1 MRKILLLILVS
12 TTLMSCGGYQQ
23 IKTTNV
29 SVPPIE
35 EVINLEG
42 SKNDLYVR
50 ANKWMVENFNN
61 AKSVIQ
67 FSDKEAGVVAGKY
80 LIGTVGS
87 MGTGLASSYVGPT
100 KDVFAVITIDVKDNA
115 AKITLTSEPFQTM
128 ESKQLVNYGLTEESL
143 KAQLNDL
150 VTSFENYMKTTSSA
164 F

>member
-1 MRKILLLILVS
+1 MKRILLLLLVS
-12 TTLMSCGGYQQ
+12 TTLVSCGSYQV
-23 IKTTNV
+23 TTTDV
-29 SVPPIE
+29 AVPPTE
-35 EVINLEG
+35 EVFTLEG
-42 SKNDLYVR
+42 EKNDLYVR

-100 KDVFAVITIDVKDNA
+100 KDVFAIITIDVKDNA
-115 AKITLTSEPFQTM
+115 AKITLTPETF
-128 ESKQLVNYGLTEESL
+128 QLVESGQLKNYGLTEETMKSQLKSL
-143 KAQLNDL
+143 TN
-150 VTSFENYMKTTSSA
+150 SFENYMKTTSSG

>member
-1 MRKILLLILVS
+1 MKRLLLLLVS
-12 TTLMSCGGYQQ
+12 TFLISCGSYQV
-23 IKTTNV
+23 KTTEV
-29 SVPPIE
+29 SIPPTE
-35 EVINLEG
+35 EIFELEG

-50 ANKWMVENFNN
+50 SNKWMVENFNN

-100 KDVFAVITIDVKDNA
+100 KDVFAIITIDVKDNA
-115 AKITLTSEPFQTM
+115 AKISLTPENFQIM
-128 ESKQLVNYGLTEESL
+128 ESGQLKNYGLTEESM
-143 KAQLNDL
+143 KSQLNGL
-150 VTSFENYMKTTSSA
+150 ITSFENYMKTTSSG